1 MLGHSNKRRM
11 ITVSHINVL
20 STYLADWATNMRVL
34 IQAGSIKA
42 TQLAG
47 KTNVMQAVSTGE
59 RDINTVLRLIDDRL
73 RILETRPLLT
83 LENIRTLDFTV
94 DLETVVLLK
103 ALYVD
108 VRIYLDAIS
117 GTIGHFHK
125 ELALPRSFNKLLKKV
140 GTTAIPEALSQVLLP
155 AAGWFK
161 TLKGT
166 RDDLVH
172 YYEDFLL
179 LFDGPTIHH
188 ASHCKIDGNKAF
200 DYGPIRA
207 TVGELLKNIQTL
219 IDRLLDYFDDQF
231 FSWYGLVQS
240 SRSRNKTIFE
250 GGYIWYWA
258 HKYGGYS
265 HPKLEVLDE

>member
-1 MLGHSNKRRM
+1 M
-11 ITVSHINVL
+11 ITVTHTNVL
-20 STYLADWATNMRVL
+20 STYLADWAMNMRIL
-34 IQAGSIKA
+34 AQTGSAKA
-42 TQLAG
+42 IPLSD
-47 KTNVMQAVSTGE
+47 KTNVMRAVSTGE

-73 RILETRPLLT
+73 RILETRPFSNV
-83 LENIRTLDFTV
+83 ENMRTLDFTV

-117 GTIGHFHK
+117 GTIAYFHK

-140 GTTAIPEALSQVLLP
+140 GTIAIPEALSQVLLP
-155 AAGWFK
+155 AVGWFK

-172 YYEDFLL
+172 YYEGFLL
-179 LFDGPTIHH
+179 LFDGSIIHH
-188 ASHCKIDGNKAF
+188 ASHSKIDGNRAF

-207 TVGELLKNIQTL
+207 TLGELLKNIQAL
-219 IDRLLDYFDDQF
+219 ADRLLDYFDNQF

-240 SRSRNKTIFE
+240 SQSRNKTIFE
-250 GGYIWYWA
+250 GGYILYWA
-258 HKYGGYS
+258 YKYGGYT
-265 HPKLEVLDE
+265 HPRLEVLDE